1 MKGDDLEVFLK
12 LLTTEV
18 FQSATDARDLLFR
31 RDPSKSRSLFNRVTY
46 ISNQVAQLQKQAMEK
61 AMRNGPNRESLYL
74 QGLSSVA
81 SRLERISDLLL
92 NLDRQ
97 AGYLTRIS
105 VLYPYNLDEFFK
117 EILFGLEKIFPAFVQ
132 RDVGLAVKL
141 GQVEEKLDSCYA
153 NRFARLIKEFGT
165 GSSADDLVTV
175 IMIVHYLERIG
186 DIFLEIGEKI
196 IYISMGE
203 KIKLEQYK
211 ALGEGL
217 KATGESMEPASLD
230 FRSIWGG
237 RSGCR
242 IGVIGHHDQNGE
254 HSDQSDQTVVFKHGP
269 ASKMTRE
276 RDNLALWEEIRPGL
290 TPKVK
295 AFIPAEA
302 GNEAALIMEFV
313 NSRNLQALLLDNAS
327 DEATQGIK
335 AAFKAMFTL
344 WRETKIEKE
353 VSSTFCRQTEDR
365 LREATTL
372 YPRLMRHQGSVG
384 NWKLQ
389 SVAEV
394 LAQAKAMEESLKVPF
409 TARIHGDFNL
419 SNLLF
424 NPDNQKLTFVD
435 IYRSRETDYLQD
447 VSVMLV
453 SIVRLPVTTY
463 QSRLRLY
470 QVARMAESMVRAFAK
485 EENDETYKAR
495 LAFGL
500 ARSFV
505 TSTRFVLDDRLAE
518 QMVSRARYLWEKII
532 SHRSKNLGWADFNF
546 SLEILEIYVD

>member
-1 MKGDDLEVFLK
+1 MPVDELEVYFK
-12 LLTTEV
+12 ILTNEV
-18 FQSATDARDLLFR
+18 LQSATDARDLLFR

-46 ISNQVAQLQKQAMEK
+46 VSNQVAQLQKLAMEK
-61 AMRNGPNRESLYL
+61 ALRKGPNRESLYL
-74 QGLSSVA
+74 QGLASVSS
-81 SRLERISDLLL
+81 RMERISDLLL

-117 EILFGLEKIFPAFVQ
+117 EILYGVETIYPALVQ
-132 RDVGLAVKL
+132 RNVSLAVKL
-141 GQVEEKLDSCYA
+141 GQIEERLDSCYA

-165 GSSADDLVTV
+165 GSSAEDLVTV
-175 IMIVHYLERIG
+175 LMIVHYLERIG

-242 IGVIGHHDQNGE
+242 IGVIGHLGENGQN
-254 HSDQSDQTVVFKHGP
+254 DQTVVFKHGP

-276 RDNLALWEEIRPGL
+276 RDNLALWEEMRPGL

-313 NSRNLQALLLDNAS
+313 NSRNLQALLLDNAT
-327 DEATQGIK
+327 EGATQGLR
-335 AAFKAMFTL
+335 AAFRTMFAL
-344 WRETKIEKE
+344 WRETKIERE
-353 VSSTFCRQTEDR
+353 VASTFCRQTEDR
-365 LREATTL
+365 LPEATMQ
-372 YPRLMRHQGSVG
+372 YPRIIRHQGAVG
-384 NWKLQ
+384 EWRLQ
-389 SVAEV
+389 TVAES
-394 LAQAKAMEESLKVPF
+394 LSKAKAAEESLKVPF

-419 SNLLF
+419 SNLLY
-424 NPDNQKLTFVD
+424 NPETQKLTFVD
-435 IYRSRETDYLQD
+435 IYRSRETDYVQD

-453 SIVRLPVTTY
+453 SIIRLPVTGH
-463 QSRLRLY
+463 QARLRLY
-470 QVARMAESMVRAFAK
+470 QTARMAESLARAFAQ
-485 EENDETYKAR
+485 EENDENYRAR

-500 ARSFV
+500 ARSFL
-505 TSTRFVLDDRLAE
+505 TSTRVVLDDRMAG
-518 QMVSRARYLWEKII
+518 QFVARARYLWEKIV
-532 SHRSKNLGWADFNF
+532 SHRSKGLSWAEFKFPLDV
-546 SLEILEIYVD
+546 LEIYLD

>member
-1 MKGDDLEVFLK
+1 MNGDELEGYLRI
-12 LLTTEV
+12 LTSEVLQGATE
-18 FQSATDARDLLFR
+18 ARDLLFR
-31 RDPSKSRSLFNRVTY
+31 RDPSKSRSLFNRVSFVTT
-46 ISNQVAQLQKQAMEK
+46 QVALLQKLAMEK
-61 AMRNGPNRESLYL
+61 AMTSQAPNRESLYL

-97 AGYLTRIS
+97 AGYLSRIS

-117 EILFGLEKIFPAFVQ
+117 QILYGLEKIFPALIQ
-132 RDVGLAVKL
+132 RDVSLAVKL
-141 GQVEEKLDSCYA
+141 GQVEEILDSYYA
-153 NRFARLIKEFGT
+153 NRFSRLIKEFGT
-165 GSSADDLVTV
+165 GSSPEDLVTV

-186 DIFLEIGEKI
+186 DIILEIGEKI

-217 KATGESMEPASLD
+217 KATGESIEPARLD

-242 IGVIGHHDQNGE
+242 IGVIGHPEDNGV
-254 HSDQSDQTVVFKHGP
+254 QTDQTVVFKHGP
-269 ASKMTRE
+269 ASKMTKE

-302 GNEAALIMEFV
+302 GNEAALIMEFI
-313 NSRNLQALLLDNAS
+313 NSRNLQAILMDNAP
-327 DEATQGIK
+327 DEALAGLK
-335 AAFKAMFTL
+335 AAFKTMIGL
-344 WRETKIEKE
+344 WQETRSDREI
-353 VSSTFCRQTEDR
+353 SSTFCRQIEDR
-365 LREATTL
+365 LPEAATL
-372 YPRLMRHQGSVG
+372 YPGLIHHSGSVG
-384 NWKLQ
+384 NWRLKPMAEV
-389 SVAEV
+389 VAE
-394 LAQAKAMEESLKVPF
+394 AKAYEGTLKVPF

-419 SNLLF
+419 SNLLY
-424 NPDNQKLTFVD
+424 NPETQKLTFVD

-453 SIVRLPVTTY
+453 SIIRLPVNNN
-463 QSRLRLY
+463 QARQRLN
-470 QVARMAESMVRAFAK
+470 QAARMSESLARGFAQ
-485 EENDETYKAR
+485 EEGDETYRAR

-500 ARSFV
+500 ARSFI
-505 TSTRFVLDDRLAE
+505 TSTRFVLEERMAS
-518 QMVSRARYLWEKII
+518 QFVARTHYLLEKLIN
-532 SHRSKNLGWADFNF
+532 HGSKELPWADFKF
-546 SLEILEIYVD
+546 SLEVLEIFFD